1 MKSICKN
8 CKAEVDRN
16 YCPNCGQK
24 ADLKRINGRYIVNE
38 ITSVLYFDRG
48 ILYTI
53 RELLLRP
60 GSTIRNFIKEDRN
73 RLVKPVIFIIICSLI
88 YSLLRQFLQFEDGYI
103 YYNDSEKSTA
113 MFIFGWIS
121 DNYGYGNLIM
131 GIFIAFWTKVLFKK
145 FAYNFFEILIL
156 LCFVMGI
163 GMLIL
168 AFFGTIEGLTKLA
181 VLQFGAILFVIYAT
195 WAIAQFF
202 NKKKFSS
209 YLKAFLAYFLGMI
222 TFTLAIILLGFLIDS
237 IM

>member
-8 CKAEVDRN
+8 CKSEVEQN
-16 YCPNCGQK
+16 YCPNCGRK
-24 ADLKRINGRYIVNE
+24 ADLNRINGRYIFTE
-38 ITSVLYFDRG
+38 ITSVLYLDKG

-53 RELLLRP
+53 RELLIRP
-60 GSTIRNFIKEDRN
+60 GSTIRSFIKEDRN

-88 YSLLRQFLQFEDGYI
+88 YSLIRQILQFEDGYI
-103 YYNDSEKSTA
+103 HYNDSENSTA
-113 MFIFGWIS
+113 MYIFGWIS

-131 GIFIAFWTKVLFKK
+131 GIFIALWAKVLFKK
-145 FAYNFFEILIL
+145 FGYNFFEILIL

-168 AFFGTIEGLTKLA
+168 ALFGIIEGLTQLA

-202 NKKKFSS
+202 DKKKFSS
-209 YLKAFLAYFLGMI
+209 YMKAFLAYFLGML
-222 TFTLAIILLGFLIDS
+222 TFTLAIILIGNLIDFLV
-237 IM
+237 